1 MNLGRQMVKERR
13 ADVRAEKPDV
23 EGSRDLLTL
32 LLKANM
38 DPDVPES
45 QRLSEEDVIVR
56 KPLQSSTQVYLS
68 ETLSPQRSPHFWSQ
82 GMTPSALQS
91 L

>member
-56 KPLQSSTQVYLS
+56 KSLQ
-68 ETLSPQRSPHFWSQ
+68 
-82 GMTPSALQS
+82 
-91 L
+91 